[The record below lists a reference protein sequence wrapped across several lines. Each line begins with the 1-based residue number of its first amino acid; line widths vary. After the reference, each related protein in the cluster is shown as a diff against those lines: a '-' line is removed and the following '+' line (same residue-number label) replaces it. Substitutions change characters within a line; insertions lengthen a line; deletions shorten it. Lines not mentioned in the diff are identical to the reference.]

1 MLSRLILILKGFC
14 MGAADVVPGVSGGTM
29 ALILGI
35 YREFIAAIKSFDL
48 EWFKAVVT
56 LDFEKALTRPHFN
69 FIIPLVIGIVGAI
82 FFFTRIVGLPAL
94 ILLYPE
100 LVYGFF
106 FGLILASIAILLKQ
120 SQLNTIS
127 NLISLI
133 LGIVL
138 GGLVFNLIPTNTPND
153 AWFIF
158 LCGAIA
164 ISAMILPGISGS
176 FILLMLKKYAYIFNA
191 IGHLEWSVLIP
202 FISGLAV
209 GLIIFSRF
217 LYFLLSRF
225 YAATLQFIIGLL
237 IASLW
242 VIWPFQE
249 RIYATV
255 RGKER
260 LIDNY
265 PVIPVWDT
273 ITFYSLL
280 LILIGFV
287 IVFCLEKLT
296 KKHA

>member
-1 MLSRLILILKGFC
+1 MLSRLVLILKGFC

-35 YREFIAAIKSFDL
+35 YREFISAIKSFDL
-48 EWFKAVVT
+48 EWFKALIT
-56 LDFEKALTRPHFN
+56 LDFETALKRPHFN
-69 FIIPLVIGIVGAI
+69 FIIPLAIGLISAI
-82 FFFTRIVGLPAL
+82 FFFTRVIGLPAL

-106 FGLILASIAILLKQ
+106 FGLIVASIAILLKQ
-120 SQLNTIS
+120 SQFKSFS

-158 LCGAIA
+158 LCGAVA

-191 IGHLEWSVLIP
+191 IGHLEWSVLLP
-202 FISGLAV
+202 FVSGLIV

-217 LYFLLSRF
+217 LYFLLNRF
-225 YAATLQFIIGLL
+225 YAMTLQFIIGLL

-249 RIYATV
+249 RIYKTV
-255 RGKER
+255 RDKER
-260 LIDNY
+260 LVDNY
-265 PVIPVWDT
+265 PVIPDWST
-273 ITFYSLL
+273 MTLYSLL
-280 LILIGFV
+280 LIILGFF
-287 IVFCLEKLT
+287 IVFCLEKLA
-296 KKHA
+296 KKHT